1 MALQIALLRGI
12 NLGSR
17 NRIKMPELRALCEDL
32 GHDDVETHLQ
42 SGNVVL
48 RSSDSLTKT
57 GSALSAAI
65 EKEFGLEVPVV
76 MRSPAQ
82 MKKVRD
88 GNPFPDGTA
97 EPKFLN
103 VRFCEK
109 APPKSAQGRFDPEEF
124 EPERFEFKGKELYSW
139 HPKGMQN
146 SKLARKLDD
155 KALGVLTTNRNWN
168 TVEALVELTS

>member
-17 NRIKMPELRALCEDL
+17 NRIKMPDLRALCENL
-32 GHDDVETHLQ
+32 GHDEVETHLQ
-42 SGNVVL
+42 SGNIVL
-48 RSSDSLTKT
+48 RSSDPVKKT
-57 GSALSAAI
+57 GEALSRAI
-65 EKEFGLEVPVV
+65 EKEFGFAVPVV
-76 MRSPAQ
+76 MRTPAQ

-88 GNPFPDGTA
+88 GNPFPDGIK

-109 APPKSAQGRFDPEEF
+109 APPRSAQGKFDPGDF
-124 EPERFEFKGKELYSW
+124 EPERFEFRGKELYSW
-139 HPKGMQN
+139 HPDGIQG

-155 KALGVLTTNRNWN
+155 EVLGVVTTNRNWN
-168 TVEALVELTS
+168 TVEALVEMTG